1 MATVL
6 VTGANRGI
14 GLEFCRQYV
23 EAGWKVLACCRQPSA
38 AHELQRLA
46 ARHSGLSVH
55 ELDVARFDQ
64 VDALSVQLRGA
75 TIDVLL
81 ANAGIYG
88 DHDRHGFG
96 AVDYRRWQETM
107 NVNTLAP
114 VKLLEAFLPQLQ
126 RSERKLMVAIT
137 SLMGSMADNRGGG
150 ALFYRSSKAALN
162 AAMRTLSIDLR
173 PSGVGII
180 ILHPGWVR
188 TDMGG
193 EQAPT
198 SAAESVS
205 GMRQVIDEFHIQD
218 TGCFVNF
225 RGETLPW

>member
-14 GLEFCRQYV
+14 GLEFCRQYA
-23 EAGWKVLACCRQPSA
+23 EAGWKVLACCRNPSA
-38 AHELQRLA
+38 AHELQGLA
-46 ARHSGLSVH
+46 ARHSGVSVH
-55 ELDVARFDQ
+55 ELDVARFGQADT
-64 VDALSVQLRGA
+64 LSAQLGGE

-96 AVDYRRWQETM
+96 ALDYGRWQETM
-107 NVNTLAP
+107 TVNALAP

-173 PSGVGII
+173 PRGVGFI
-180 ILHPGWVR
+180 ILHPGWVQ

-193 EQAPT
+193 LQAPT
-198 SAAESVS
+198 SVTESVA
-205 GMRQVIDEFHIQD
+205 GMRKVIDEFQMGD

>member
-14 GLEFCRQYV
+14 GLEFCRQYA
-23 EAGWKVLACCRQPSA
+23 EAGWKVLACCRNPSA
-38 AHELQRLA
+38 ALELQGLA
-46 ARHSGLSVH
+46 ARQSGVSVH
-55 ELDVARFDQ
+55 ELDVARFEQADT
-64 VDALSVQLRGA
+64 LSARLGEE

-81 ANAGIYG
+81 ANAGLYG

-96 AVDYRRWQETM
+96 ALDYGRWQETM
-107 NVNTLAP
+107 TVNALAP

-173 PSGVGII
+173 PRGVGFI
-180 ILHPGWVR
+180 ILHPGWVQ

-193 EQAPT
+193 HQAPT
-198 SAAESVS
+198 SVTESVA
-205 GMRQVIDEFHIQD
+205 GMRKVIDQFQMGD

>member
-14 GLEFCRQYV
+14 GLEFCRQYAD
-23 EAGWKVLACCRQPSA
+23 AGWRVLGCCRNPSA
-38 AHELQRLA
+38 AHELQGLA
-46 ARHSGLSVH
+46 ARHAGVSVH
-55 ELDVARFDQ
+55 ALDVSRFEQ
-64 VDALSVQLRGA
+64 ADALSAQLGGE

-96 AVDYRRWQETM
+96 ALDYGRWQETM
-107 NVNTLAP
+107 TVNALAP
-114 VKLLEAFLPQLQ
+114 VKLLEAFLPQLE
-126 RSERKLMVAIT
+126 RGERKLMVAIT

-173 PSGVGII
+173 PRGVGFI
-180 ILHPGWVR
+180 ILHPGWVQ

-193 EQAPT
+193 RQAPT
-198 SAAESVS
+198 SVTESVA
-205 GMRQVIDEFHIQD
+205 GMRKVIDEFQMGD